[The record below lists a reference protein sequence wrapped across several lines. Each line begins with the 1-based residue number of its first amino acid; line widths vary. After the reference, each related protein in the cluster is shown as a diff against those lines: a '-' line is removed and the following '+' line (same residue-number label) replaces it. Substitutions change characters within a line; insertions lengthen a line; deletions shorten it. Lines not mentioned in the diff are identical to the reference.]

1 MPLEIVFEK
10 RKKLKMKMR
19 EKKKKPEGS
28 AFDNP
33 FSMGLWHSQD
43 NLTIL

>member
-33 FSMGLWHSQD
+33 FSMDL
-43 NLTIL
+43 